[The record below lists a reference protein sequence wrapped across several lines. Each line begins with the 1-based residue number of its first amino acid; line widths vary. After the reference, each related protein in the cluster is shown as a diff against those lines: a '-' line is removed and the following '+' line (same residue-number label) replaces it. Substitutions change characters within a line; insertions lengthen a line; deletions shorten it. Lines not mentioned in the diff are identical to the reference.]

1 MLARK
6 DLHGYQEKAVTFI
19 KNNASAALW
28 VDMGLGKTV
37 ACLTALDDLIEAKL
51 VKKALIIAPL
61 RVAKHT
67 WPHEIKNWEHLE
79 RLKYRLLA
87 GLSAEKRLEGVS
99 AAENIHIINREN
111 IPWLVNIIGQKW
123 HYDCVVIDESS
134 SFKSHSSKR
143 WKAMRKVLG
152 KINRMIHLTGTPAP
166 NSLLELWP
174 QIYLLDKGK
183 RLGNTRGKF
192 LEKYCQSVGN
202 PSWNQWQVKKEKQQD
217 IYQNV
222 NDLVLRLDAKD
233 YIKLPS
239 KLLSNVNIHLN
250 KKAEKIYNDMK
261 KEFIVSFENGDIL
274 AVNVAVQINKLLQIA
289 NGCLYAE
296 KGYEL
301 IHKEK
306 IEALVDI
313 VSTATEPLLV
323 AYNYKSDLQQ
333 IKKAIPNAVVLDK
346 KPETIERWN
355 QKKID
360 VLLCHPASAGHG
372 LNLQHGGNVIIW
384 FGLMWSLELYEQF
397 NARLYRQGQ
406 SKPVR
411 IIHILADKTADMRVL
426 ETLQSKKE
434 SQNALLDF
442 VADLKKSIT

>member
-1 MLARK
+1 
-6 DLHGYQEKAVTFI
+6 
-19 KNNASAALW
+19 
-28 VDMGLGKTV
+28 
-37 ACLTALDDLIEAKL
+37 
-51 VKKALIIAPL
+51 
-61 RVAKHT
+61 
-67 WPHEIKNWEHLE
+67 
-79 RLKYRLLA
+79 
-87 GLSAEKRLEGVS
+87 
-99 AAENIHIINREN
+99 
-111 IPWLVNIIGQKW
+111 
-123 HYDCVVIDESS
+123 
-134 SFKSHSSKR
+134 
-143 WKAMRKVLG
+143 MRKVLG

-296 KGYEL
+296 EGYEL

-411 IIHILADKTADMRVL
+411 IIHILADNTADMRVL

-434 SQNALLDF
+434 SQKALLDF